1 MIDDYKLKLA
11 IRGLFI
17 GLFLSIAVFLGC
29 KNNTVPSFVR
39 VELVE
44 PPQNSRFDEPDSI
57 FFQWE
62 VTSGEFTGK
71 FEVEIASTP
80 DTNIDGSFQIT
91 MRRIEVEG
99 TGCKLD
105 VMDFSSGRYYWHVR
119 PMLPQLEWSPISSF
133 SVKRIINVAPPAPMT
148 PDSGQFFEDTEEISF
163 VWLSSTNAS
172 RYELQIATDARFE
185 DLVIDTTIEDTEF
198 VWVDARSG
206 SFWWHV
212 RGILGHAASRWTTPR
227 YFSVTF
233 THYDRIPPPLMHPE
247 DNSSFLFPNGILFE
261 WGEVRGA
268 IRYRFQICSVQD
280 CISPVLDTIT
290 ESTMV
295 YLNAPL
301 NPSGFWWR
309 VKSIG
314 FRDSSDWSEIRHL
327 EILPRIIQHIDVPSA
342 IKSLVDNGYLFI
354 LEDSAGLLIYDIHD
368 MFAPSQIGG
377 ILWHRTGLED
387 MAKSNNLILIPS
399 HPNDG
404 IRVIDVTNPNNPV
417 NVTTYTRIQDGRLI
431 EAEGNSVFV
440 STTSDSIFAFNI
452 TNVHRPAIYGPFAV
466 GARVNDMALLNNY
479 LFILTDNGIAVYDV
493 SDLSNLVPVNRIPL
507 SDSPIKAFIDGAYM
521 FIGTGNGRLM
531 VWDISSPALPN
542 KVAQLRVSGF
552 PISSI
557 ASIDSVIVIGL
568 DGVNVLSGVVF
579 KNGTLTGPG
588 YIQTEAP
595 SNGITVNGNCGFIST
610 DWGIAIADFRPEG
623 SFIFFDEYAIL
634 SILAR
639 RMW

>member
-1 MIDDYKLKLA
+1 MINDYKLKPA

-17 GLFLSIAVFLGC
+17 GLSLSIAVFGGC
-29 KNNTVPSFVR
+29 KNNTVPSFVK

-44 PPQNSRFDEPDSI
+44 PPPNSHFDEPDSI

-91 MRRIEVEG
+91 TRRIEVEG

-119 PMLPQLEWSPISSF
+119 PMLPQLEWSSISSF
-133 SVKRIINVAPPAPMT
+133 SVKRDINVAPPAPVT
-148 PDSGQFFEDTEEISF
+148 PDSGQSFEDPEEIEF

-172 RYELQIATDARFE
+172 RYEFQIATDARFE

-198 VWVDARSG
+198 VWVNTRSG

-227 YFSVTF
+227 CFRVIF

-268 IRYRFQICSVQD
+268 IRYRFQICPFQD

-295 YLNAPL
+295 YLNTPL
-301 NPSGFWWR
+301 NPGGFWWR
-309 VKSIG
+309 AKSIG
-314 FRDSSDWSEIRHL
+314 VRDSSDWSEIRHI
-327 EILPRIIQHIDVPSA
+327 EILPRVIQHIDIPHAV
-342 IKSLVDNGYLFI
+342 KSLVDNGYLFI
-354 LEDSAGLLIYDIHD
+354 LEDSAGLLIYDIRD
-368 MFAPSQIGG
+368 IFAPSQVGG
-377 ILWHRTGLED
+377 ILWHRADLED

-440 STTSDSIFAFNI
+440 STTSDSIFALNI

-466 GARVNDMALLNNY
+466 GTRINDMALLNNY
-479 LFILTDNGIAVYDV
+479 LFIMTDNGITVYDV
-493 SDLSNLVPVNRIPL
+493 SNMSNLIPVNRIPL
-507 SDSPIKAFIDGAYM
+507 SETSIKVFIDSVYM
-521 FIGTGNGRLM
+521 FVGTEDGRLM
-531 VWDISSPALPN
+531 VWDISSPASPN
-542 KVAQLRVSGF
+542 IVSQLRVSGF
-552 PISSI
+552 SISSI
-557 ASIDSVIVIGL
+557 ASIDTVVVIGFDDINL
-568 DGVNVLSGVVF
+568 LSGVVF
-579 KNGTLTGPG
+579 KNRTLTGPG
-588 YIQTEAP
+588 FIQTEAP
-595 SNGITVNGNCGFIST
+595 SNGITLYGNYGFVST
-610 DWGIAIADFRPEG
+610 DLGITIADFSPE
-623 SFIFFDEYAIL
+623 SKFVFFDEYEVL
-634 SILAR
+634 SVLIHGR
-639 RMW
+639 